1 MNANDLQTFCN
12 FVAHAIAHDVIYYK
26 GANRD
31 TLAET
36 YTLAVYMYQQ
46 ALVREAK

>member
-1 MNANDLQTFCN
+1 MNSLDLQTLLN
-12 FVAHAIAHDVIYYK
+12 YISHATVHDTIYYK

-36 YTLAVYMYQQ
+36 YTLVVYMYQQ
-46 ALVREAK
+46 ALAREAK

>member
-1 MNANDLQTFCN
+1 MNSIDLQALLN
-12 FVAHAIAHDVIYYK
+12 NLAHATVHDTIYYK

-36 YTLAVYMYQQ
+36 YTLVVYMYQQ
-46 ALVREAK
+46 AIAREAK